1 MTKNGF
7 ELPKKVGIIYSDAK
21 REYFP
26 TEEQYI
32 TEKDAEVDAKRI
44 AKYMVRMGIE
54 VFLYPGNSSIFNN
67 IKRDKPDIIIN
78 LVDSVKGSES
88 LSASFPGVLEVIGI
102 PYTGADMLGMNIG
115 GSKFLVKKIMQ
126 QNGIPIPNYQVFYN
140 HTDYIDPNLRYPLIS
155 KLDEVHGAVEI
166 TKDAVSESEKHLRDR
181 LKFLISTYEQPVIV
195 EEFIVGKE
203 VTGMLLEGLN
213 KKVYLA
219 EKVFT
224 KPNEK
229 YLFAT
234 FDDQWVDHSWQS
246 YHYQKYDDPIL
257 KEYVKKAF
265 DVVKMYD
272 YGKFDIRVDSSNRY
286 YFIDSNANPAFG
298 PLESDVAIST
308 ILNMYGVSFEEI
320 LKRLLINTVRDSKGK
335 ERLPIIDN
343 SK

>member
-7 ELPKKVGIIYSDAK
+7 ELPKKVGIVYSDAR

-26 TEEQYI
+26 TEEQFI
-32 TEKDAEVDAKRI
+32 TEKDAELDANRVANYIEK
-44 AKYMVRMGIE
+44 MGIK
-54 VFLYPGNSSIFNN
+54 VFLYAGNSLIFSN
-67 IKRDKPDIIIN
+67 IKKDKPDIIFN
-78 LVDSVKGSES
+78 LVDSVKGVES
-88 LSASFPGVLEVIGI
+88 LAASIPGVLEVIDI

-126 QNGIPIPNYQVFYN
+126 QNGIPIPNHQLFYA
-140 HTDYIDPNLRYPLIS
+140 HSDYMDPNLRYPLIS
-155 KLDEVHGAVEI
+155 KLDEIHGAVEI
-166 TKDAVSESEKHLRDR
+166 TKDAISENEKHLRDR
-181 LKFLISTYEQPVIV
+181 IKFLISTYKQPVIV

-203 VTGMLLEGLN
+203 ITGMLLEGLN

-234 FDDQWVDHSWQS
+234 FDDQWQDHDQQG

-257 KEYVKKAF
+257 REYVKKAF

-272 YGKFDIRVDSSNRY
+272 YGKFDIRIDSSGRY
-286 YFIDSNANPAFG
+286 YFIDSNCNPAFG

-320 LKRLLINTVRDSKGK
+320 LTRLLINTIRDSKGK
-335 ERLPIIDN
+335 ERLPII
-343 SK
+343 